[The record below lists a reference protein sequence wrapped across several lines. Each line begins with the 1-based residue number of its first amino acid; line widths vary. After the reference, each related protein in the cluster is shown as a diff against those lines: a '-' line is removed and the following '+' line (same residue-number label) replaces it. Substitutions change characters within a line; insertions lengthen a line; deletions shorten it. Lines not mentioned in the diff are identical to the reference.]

1 MLIKTILFKNNLIKK
16 IKSKNILKTKKKF
29 WELKKDYKEKKIT
42 LLTSF
47 EKNYKLSYSK
57 KLVKVLRKKKNII
70 LVGMGGSI
78 LGAKV
83 LYSFLKR
90 KIKKKFFFLD
100 NLSEKNILELNS
112 KKFIKPAYIFI
123 SKSGNT
129 IETVT
134 NMNLIIQNKKN
145 NTKIFITE
153 KTNNAITEI
162 ANKLKA
168 EIIEH
173 KNFIGGRYSVM
184 SEVGMLPA
192 ELMNLKVKK
201 FKNLN
206 YLINN
211 KNFVN
216 RLISDVSCLY
226 DLSKQNI
233 LNSIILNYDPDMN
246 DLGYWYQQLIAESLG
261 KKGKGFIPMVSIMP
275 KDHHSLLQLYLD
287 GPKNNFFTIF
297 ASRHQKKYRLSNYL
311 IPKSIKY
318 IAKKNLETIL
328 YAQRKAMENA
338 LIKNRIPFRIFYFLK
353 KREQELGTIFTFFV
367 LETILLSRLM
377 KLNPFDQPAVE
388 NVKQDTKKI
397 LLKSQISINNL

>member
-1 MLIKTILFKNNLIKK
+1 MLVKTIFFKNNLIKK
-16 IKSKNILKTKKKF
+16 IKSKNFLKTKKKF
-29 WELKKDYKEKKIT
+29 LELIKDYKDGKIP
-42 LLTSF
+42 LLASF
-47 EKNYKLSYSK
+47 EKDYKLDYSN
-57 KLVKVLRKKKNII
+57 KLIRILRKKKNIVF
-70 LVGMGGSI
+70 VGMGGSI
-78 LGAKV
+78 LGAKA
-83 LYSFLKR
+83 LYSFLK
-90 KIKKKFFFLD
+90 KNIKKNFFFQD
-100 NLSEKNILELNS
+100 NLSERNILTLNS
-112 KKFIKPAYIFI
+112 KKLNKPAYVFI

-129 IETVT
+129 IETIA
-134 NMNLIIQNKKN
+134 NLNLIIQNKKN
-145 NTKIFITE
+145 NNIKIFITE
-153 KTNNAITEI
+153 KTNNAINMI
-162 ANKLKA
+162 ASKLKA

-216 RLISDVSCLY
+216 RLIYDVSCLY
-226 DLSKQNI
+226 DLSKQKI

-261 KKGKGFIPMVSIMP
+261 KKGKGFIPMLSIMP

-287 GPKNNFFTIF
+287 GPKNNFFTVF
-297 ASRHQKKYRLSNYL
+297 ASRHHKEYKLSNYL
-311 IPKSIKY
+311 IPKSIKNME
-318 IAKKNLETIL
+318 KKNLETVL

-338 LIKNRIPFRIFYFLK
+338 LIKNKTPFRTFYFLK
-353 KREQELGTIFTFFV
+353 KREEELGTIFTFFV

-388 NVKQDTKKI
+388 FVKKETKKI
-397 LLKSQISINNL
+397 LLR

>member
-1 MLIKTILFKNNLIKK
+1 LIKK

-29 WELKKDYKEKKIT
+29 WELKKDYKEKKIA

-112 KKFIKPAYIFI
+112 KKFIKAAYIFI

-134 NMNLIIQNKKN
+134 NVNLIIQNKKN

-192 ELMNLKVKK
+192 ELMNLNIKK

-216 RLISDVSCLY
+216 QLISDVSCLY
-226 DLSKQNI
+226 DLSKKNI
-233 LNSIILNYDPDMN
+233 LNSIILNYDPDMS

-338 LIKNRIPFRIFYFLK
+338 LIKNRVPFRIFYFLK

-397 LLKSQISINNL
+397 LLKGQISINNL

>member
-1 MLIKTILFKNNLIKK
+1 MLIKSILFKNDLIKK
-16 IKSKNILKTKKKF
+16 KKLTNIVSTKKKF
-29 WELKKDYKEKKIT
+29 IALRKDYNEKKIP

-57 KLVKVLRKKKNII
+57 KLIKILRKKKYII

-78 LGAKV
+78 LGAKA
-83 LYSFLKR
+83 LYSFFKR
-90 KIKKKFFFLD
+90 KIKKIFFFQD
-100 NLSEKNILELNS
+100 NLSERNTLELNS
-112 KKFIKPAYIFI
+112 KKFKNSAYIFI

-129 IETVT
+129 IETIA
-134 NMNLIIQNKKN
+134 NIDLIIQNRKKN
-145 NTKIFITE
+145 DVKFFITE
-153 KTNNAITEI
+153 KKNNAINVI

-192 ELMNLKVKK
+192 ELMNLKTER

-211 KNFVN
+211 KNFAN
-216 RLISDVSCLY
+216 KLIYNAACLY
-226 DLSKQNI
+226 NLSKKEI

-246 DLGYWYQQLIAESLG
+246 DLGYWYQQLVAESLG
-261 KKGKGFIPMVSIMP
+261 KKGKGFIPMISVAP
-275 KDHHSLLQLYLD
+275 RDHHSLLQLYLD

-297 ASRHQKKYRLSNYL
+297 ASKHQNKYKLSNSL
-311 IPKSIKY
+311 IPKNVKY
-318 IAKKNLETIL
+318 LANKKLETIL
-328 YAQRKAMENA
+328 EAQKKAMENA
-338 LIKNRIPFRIFYFLK
+338 LIKNKIPFRSFYFLK
-353 KREQELGTIFTFFV
+353 KREEELGTIFTFFV

-388 NVKQDTKKI
+388 TVKQDTKKI
-397 LLKSQISINNL
+397 LLKN

>member
-57 KLVKVLRKKKNII
+57 KLVKVLKKKKNII

-78 LGAKV
+78 LGAKA
-83 LYSFLKR
+83 LYSFLKQ

-192 ELMNLKVKK
+192 ELMNLNVKK

-211 KNFVN
+211 KNFIN
-216 RLISDVSCLY
+216 QLISDVSCLY
-226 DLSKQNI
+226 NLSKQNI
-233 LNSIILNYDPDMN
+233 LNSIILNYDPDMS

-318 IAKKNLETIL
+318 ITKKNLETIL

>member
-57 KLVKVLRKKKNII
+57 KLVKVLRKNQNII

-78 LGAKV
+78 LGAKA
-83 LYSFLKR
+83 LYSFLKQ

-192 ELMNLKVKK
+192 ELMNLKVEK

-216 RLISDVSCLY
+216 QLISDVSCLY

-311 IPKSIKY
+311 IPKSIKF

-388 NVKQDTKKI
+388 TIKQDTKKI
-397 LLKSQISINNL
+397 LLKG

>member
-29 WELKKDYKEKKIT
+29 WELKKDYKEKKIA

-57 KLVKVLRKKKNII
+57 KLVKVLRKNKNII

-112 KKFIKPAYIFI
+112 KKFIKAAYIFI

-129 IETVT
+129 VETIT
-134 NMNLIIQNKKN
+134 NVNLIIQNKKN

-192 ELMNLKVKK
+192 ELMNLNIKK

-216 RLISDVSCLY
+216 QLISDVSCLY
-226 DLSKQNI
+226 DLSKKNI
-233 LNSIILNYDPDMN
+233 LNSIILNYDPDMS

-338 LIKNRIPFRIFYFLK
+338 LIKNRVPFRIFYFLK

-397 LLKSQISINNL
+397 LLKGQISINNL